1 MGRVACC
8 LAVAVLI
15 GVGSAGCAHRSA
27 EPAETRRETETSPPP
42 RNSPLAKVEV
52 GMSVRDVESLLGPPN
67 DESAYVTGKAFIPFY
82 FGPDRTRRA
91 YYYRGLGRV
100 VFAGS
105 GGSGA
110 SWHVER
116 VEYDPNESGRTH

>member
-1 MGRVACC
+1 
-8 LAVAVLI
+8 
-15 GVGSAGCAHRSA
+15 
-27 EPAETRRETETSPPP
+27 
-42 RNSPLAKVEV
+42 
-52 GMSVRDVESLLGPPN
+52 MSVRDVETLLGPPN

-91 YYYRGLGRV
+91 YFYRGLGRV

-105 GGSGA
+105 GGFGA

-116 VEYDPNESGRTH
+116 VEYDPNEPGRTR